1 MIYARVSTAT
11 SHDPASSAATIQ
23 SSLTAHTQINQA
35 HAPHVAESS
44 PLPANRTLRTWKK
57 LARDNTMDTETNQGP
72 KTTKRSRE
80 VDSEFLPELPTKKL
94 QVSTEDVQYNLM
106 AEAAQQ
112 SCQAQ

>member
-1 MIYARVSTAT
+1 
-11 SHDPASSAATIQ
+11 
-23 SSLTAHTQINQA
+23 
-35 HAPHVAESS
+35 
-44 PLPANRTLRTWKK
+44 
-57 LARDNTMDTETNQGP
+57 MDTETNQGP